1 MGGFMPTPPAPA
13 QPPQVKLD
21 TTATS
26 RGNFN
31 KFLKNMNGATSLN
44 PPSMAPSVGAAT
56 PTLAPTMSDI
66 DIFNEPVAM
75 MQTGGDPMD
84 AAFSDFAGFSDPSDP
99 FGGGDT
105 SFVDDDP
112 VADVDFNVVTT
123 PTVTEQERQQNI
135 QDAEDF
141 IVGTTDFPS
150 GRNFGA
156 SPNINFTPDILAD
169 IQKNIN
175 IDNLNELSMDDSLF
189 KDNKL
194 TPAGLT
200 ELNKMNAETLQLVT
214 SGEIPA
220 SNFISAGTSSDILG
234 DKDKDLGVNLKSAFA
249 TDRSP
254 GRMQAVF
261 GPEIASALGGL
272 TVDEAMRLGGI
283 TSPEQTGEITFD
295 SSSEKTREQQ
305 IADQVSAIT
314 GLNQAKTLANMTD
327 TGLRGSLTPG
337 TSQDI
342 IDTAKN
348 AIRAS
353 AGNNLAIDNLVAQF
367 GRLDPSI
374 GELADRTKR
383 GIGEIGQ
390 IKPGDLDDL
399 SGTPTITRDV
409 QGPIQARTIFDLDTT
424 GTREFRIPDS
434 QSELDQAP
442 SATRGLGFASSKI
455 PGEFDPRNITETAL
469 GARNQLQKTTA
480 DEPPPIVAPGIGA
493 PKEFGDMFPGA
504 GIKVGS
510 TTIPSIFSLANQFSK
525 QQRGRVLDSI
535 AQKGYTPVYGGKNN
549 DVIVGARDPNTG
561 ILMEGIDPNA
571 PIGSDDNQEP
581 IIRRPIAPIVEEKK
595 DDVKPPNIIG
605 GTDPIVTLPVEPTT
619 VVASP
624 FAPATSKIDP
634 VTFDSG
640 QLNKLIELLTGVPA
654 KPIVSAQEGG
664 LIRAVDDFLATGT

>member
-1 MGGFMPTPPAPA
+1 
-13 QPPQVKLD
+13 
-21 TTATS
+21 
-26 RGNFN
+26 
-31 KFLKNMNGATSLN
+31 
-44 PPSMAPSVGAAT
+44 MAPMVGASS
-56 PTLAPTMSDI
+56 PLMAPTMSDI
-66 DIFNEPVAM
+66 DIFNPPVQNFFFGGSAM
-75 MQTGGDPMD
+75 SGG
-84 AAFSDFAGFSDPSDP
+84 GFSDAEIGSQID
-99 FGGGDT
+99 DSNEQ
-105 SFVDDDP
+105 SFVGDDP
-112 VADVDFNVVTT
+112 VAGFDFTPGPGVGGGSFDVVSA
-123 PTVTEQERQQNI
+123 PTITGDEQQQNFLDSEI
-135 QDAEDF
+135 F
-141 IVGTTDFPS
+141 VGTPS
-150 GRNFGA
+150 LPTGRNFGA
-156 SPNINFTPDILAD
+156 SPNINLSGDVLAD

-189 KDNKL
+189 KNNVL
-194 TPAGLT
+194 TPAGQA

-220 SNFISAGTSSDILG
+220 SNFISAGSASDILG
-234 DKDKDLGVNLKSAFA
+234 TKDTDLGVNLARSA
-249 TDRSP
+249 
-254 GRMQAVF
+254 
-261 GPEIASALGGL
+261 
-272 TVDEAMRLGGI
+272 
-283 TSPEQTGEITFD
+283 
-295 SSSEKTREQQ
+295 
-305 IADQVSAIT
+305 
-314 GLNQAKTLANMTD
+314 TD

-337 TSQDI
+337 TSQDV

-383 GIGEIGQ
+383 GIGQIGQ

-442 SATRGLGFASSKI
+442 SAAKIGFASSKI
-455 PGEFDPRNITETAL
+455 PGQFDETASGEAFAGGDIPLSVAPFTTATGATADDTDPREDTL
-469 GARNQLQKTTA
+469 GVLPAQTLADIERLSNVPVGQRKAGPGSDPTFFQGLGLPSFFDGIERFSRDRMAAKLARG
-480 DEPPPIVAPGIGA
+480 DVPEDRIVRN
-493 PKEFGDMFPGA
+493 D
-504 GIKVGS
+504 S
-510 TTIPSIFSLANQFSK
+510 
-525 QQRGRVLDSI
+525 GRVVALKD
-535 AQKGYTPVYGGKNN
+535 QFGRTVEG
-549 DVIVGARDPNTG
+549 VDPNEQ
-561 ILMEGIDPNA
+561 IF
-571 PIGSDDNQEP
+571 GSDDNQEP
-581 IIRRPIAPIVEEKK
+581 IIKRPIPPKEEEKK
-595 DDVKPPNIIG
+595 DDDRPPNIIG
-605 GTDPIVTLPVEPTT
+605 GTDSIVTLPVEPTT

>member
-1 MGGFMPTPPAPA
+1 MANGPMGGFMPTPPAPA

-31 KFLKNMNGATSLN
+31 TFLKNMNGATSLN
-44 PPSMAPSVGAAT
+44 PPSMAPMVGASS
-56 PTLAPTMSDI
+56 PLMAPTMSDI

-141 IVGTTDFPS
+141 IIGTTDFPS
-150 GRNFGA
+150 AQNFGA
-156 SPNINFTPDILAD
+156 PPNINLSGDVLAD

-189 KDNKL
+189 KNNEL
-194 TPAGLT
+194 TPAGQN

-234 DKDKDLGVNLKSAFA
+234 DKDKDLGVNLASSA
-249 TDRSP
+249 
-254 GRMQAVF
+254 
-261 GPEIASALGGL
+261 
-272 TVDEAMRLGGI
+272 
-283 TSPEQTGEITFD
+283 
-295 SSSEKTREQQ
+295 
-305 IADQVSAIT
+305 
-314 GLNQAKTLANMTD
+314 TD

-367 GRLDPSI
+367 GGLDPSI

-390 IKPGDLDDL
+390 IKQGDLDDL

-442 SATRGLGFASSKI
+442 SAAKIGFASSKI
-455 PGEFDPRNITETAL
+455 PGEFDPKNITETAL

-480 DEPPPIVAPGIGA
+480 DETDPREDTLGVLPAQTIADIERLSNVPVGQRKAGPGTDPTFFQGLGLPSFFDGIERFSRDRMAAKLARGDVPEDRIVRN
-493 PKEFGDMFPGA
+493 D
-504 GIKVGS
+504 S
-510 TTIPSIFSLANQFSK
+510 
-525 QQRGRVLDSI
+525 GRVVALKD
-535 AQKGYTPVYGGKNN
+535 QFGRTVEG
-549 DVIVGARDPNTG
+549 VDPNEQ
-561 ILMEGIDPNA
+561 IF
-571 PIGSDDNQEP
+571 GSDDNQDP
-581 IIRRPIAPIVEEKK
+581 IIRRPIPPKEEEKK
-595 DDVKPPNIIG
+595 DDDKPPNIIG

>member
-31 KFLKNMNGATSLN
+31 TFLKNMNGATSLN
-44 PPSMAPSVGAAT
+44 PPSMAPMVGASS
-56 PTLAPTMSDI
+56 PLMAPTMSDI

-141 IVGTTDFPS
+141 IIGTTDFPS
-150 GRNFGA
+150 AQNFGA
-156 SPNINFTPDILAD
+156 PPNINLSGDVLAD

-189 KDNKL
+189 KNNEL
-194 TPAGLT
+194 TPAGQN

-234 DKDKDLGVNLKSAFA
+234 DKDKDLGVNLASSA
-249 TDRSP
+249 
-254 GRMQAVF
+254 
-261 GPEIASALGGL
+261 
-272 TVDEAMRLGGI
+272 
-283 TSPEQTGEITFD
+283 
-295 SSSEKTREQQ
+295 
-305 IADQVSAIT
+305 
-314 GLNQAKTLANMTD
+314 TD

-442 SATRGLGFASSKI
+442 SATRGGLGFASSKI
-455 PGEFDPRNITETAL
+455 PGEFDETASGEAFAGGDIPL
-469 GARNQLQKTTA
+469 SVAPFTKTTP

-581 IIRRPIAPIVEEKK
+581 IIKRPIAPIVEEKK